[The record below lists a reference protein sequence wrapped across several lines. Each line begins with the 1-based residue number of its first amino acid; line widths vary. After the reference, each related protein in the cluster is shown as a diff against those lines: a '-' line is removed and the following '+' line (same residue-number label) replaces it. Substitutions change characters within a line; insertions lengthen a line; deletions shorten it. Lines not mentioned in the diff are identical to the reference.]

1 MKLSNEIKVGLTIIV
16 ATVIFILGV
25 RYFEDLPL
33 FDKTYDLV
41 AEFDHAA
48 GLIGGNIVRVNGVA
62 VGSVNKVYISETS
75 GKVIAEFHVNP
86 TIPVTEGS
94 YATVGGFDALGVTRL
109 ELVLGEPDAPRI
121 PEGGMVSTRPTAD
134 LFAEM
139 GDRAPRLL
147 DGADQ
152 VLVELN
158 AVLSETNRMLSTPE
172 SDFRRTLTSAQGSVS
187 QIERLLASERDRIA
201 SILANMDTVT
211 SDIDTALGPDGQNV
225 SDLMARL
232 EQTLGTL
239 DRDLEAFSET
249 NAQLTVLLRKLNEG
263 EGTLGML
270 INDPSM
276 YHRMDSTLTG
286 LNELLVDFRENPA
299 RYLKEMKL
307 VDLF

>member
-1 MKLSNEIKVGLTIIV
+1 VKFSNEIKVGLTIIV

-41 AEFDHAA
+41 AEFDNAA

-62 VGSVNKVYISETS
+62 VGSVNRVYISETS
-75 GKVIAEFHVNP
+75 GKVMAEFHVNP
-86 TIPVTEGS
+86 SIPVTEGS
-94 YATVGGFDALGVTRL
+94 YAMVGGFDALGVTRL

-121 PEGGMVSTRPTAD
+121 PEGGMVATRPSAD
-134 LFAEM
+134 LMAEM
-139 GDRAPRLL
+139 STRAPRLME
-147 DGADQ
+147 GADQ

-158 AVLSETNRMLSTPE
+158 AVLAETNRMLSTPE
-172 SDFRRTLTSAQGSVS
+172 SDFRRTLASAQGSVS
-187 QIERLLASERDRIA
+187 QIEQLLASERDRIA
-201 SILANMDTVT
+201 SILAGLDTVT
-211 SDIDTALGPDGQNV
+211 SDIDTALGPDGENV
-225 SDLMARL
+225 SDLMARM
-232 EQTLGTL
+232 EQTLETL

-263 EGTLGML
+263 EGTLGLL

-286 LNELLVDFRENPA
+286 LNELIADFRDNPA